1 MLCATTNHASK
12 LAWQICLFIQL
23 PLQHITPSP
32 ASSWSRKILRTRS
45 EFVGSHPNARL
56 LILYRNNLK
65 KALTIAELR
74 SPNRDDGPIARILF
88 TQAKVL
94 ESDTFGKY
102 QEEAETLRR
111 RAATAQQEL
120 LSIGEGG
127 EIPVLNEEY
136 ADRDLEEDSY
146 DALVPLFYR

>member
-1 MLCATTNHASK
+1 
-12 LAWQICLFIQL
+12 
-23 PLQHITPSP
+23 
-32 ASSWSRKILRTRS
+32 
-45 EFVGSHPNARL
+45 L

-94 ESDTFGKY
+94 ESDTFGRY
-102 QEEAETLRR
+102 QEEAEALRR

-120 LSIGEGG
+120 LSLGEGG
-127 EIPVLNEEY
+127 EIPVLNENY
-136 ADRDLEEDSY
+136 ADRDMEEDSY

>member
-1 MLCATTNHASK
+1 
-12 LAWQICLFIQL
+12 
-23 PLQHITPSP
+23 
-32 ASSWSRKILRTRS
+32 
-45 EFVGSHPNARL
+45 L

-94 ESDTFGKY
+94 ESDIFGKY
-102 QEEAETLRR
+102 QEEAEALRA

-120 LSIGEGG
+120 LSAGEGG
-127 EIPVLNEEY
+127 GIPVLNENH
-136 ADRDLEEDSY
+136 ADYDIEDDSY

>member
-1 MLCATTNHASK
+1 M
-12 LAWQICLFIQL
+12 
-23 PLQHITPSP
+23 
-32 ASSWSRKILRTRS
+32 
-45 EFVGSHPNARL
+45 

-102 QEEAETLRR
+102 QEEAEALRA

-120 LSIGEGG
+120 LSAGEGG
-127 EIPVLNEEY
+127 GIPVLNENH
-136 ADRDLEEDSY
+136 ADYDIEDDSY